1 MSLKLA
7 KRGIL
12 WCLAFLLCSNVK
24 GSLANQGGYEF
35 SATAYIVK
43 VIAILSL
50 IAVAAILFYRYASRR
65 GLLKRSN
72 ELQLIA
78 LLPLGT
84 DKVYLIRCG
93 NEVIGVF
100 AGKSGV
106 VLLGR
111 WKSDEWGKGH
121 GSDIQVN

>member
-1 MSLKLA
+1 VVPRFLVMFECQ
-7 KRGIL
+7 GI
-12 WCLAFLLCSNVK
+12 FSQ
-24 GSLANQGGYEF
+24 SRGYEF

-72 ELQLIA
+72 ELQLVA

-84 DKVYLIRCG
+84 DKVYLIR
-93 NEVIGVF
+93 I
-100 AGKSGV
+100 A
-106 VLLGR
+106 
-111 WKSDEWGKGH
+111 
-121 GSDIQVN
+121 